1 MTNKQKQEKMKLHKA
16 LKLRKKITGEIAKIK
31 EQICS
36 KNSYVV
42 GNPLRYNIPSLTTT
56 LDEKT
61 NELIKLKCA
70 INKTNNPIQSDIYR
84 LAELKGLVVMWNG
97 ASVNEGEQT
106 FGYGEKTV
114 LNFKVQV
121 NEEERDGLLL
131 KIQQEIDDIQEK
143 LDTFNYTT
151 DLIE

>member
-1 MTNKQKQEKMKLHKA
+1 MKLYKA
-16 LKLRKKITGEIAKIK
+16 LKLRKKLVGEISKIK

-36 KNSYVV
+36 KNSYLE
-42 GNPLRYNIPSLTTT
+42 GKPLRYDVHFLTTT
-56 LDEKT
+56 LNEKT

-70 INKTNNPIQSDIYR
+70 INKTNNVIQSDIYR
-84 LAELKGLVVMWNG
+84 LAELKGLVIMWNG
-97 ASVNEGEQT
+97 VSVNEGEQT

-121 NEEERDGLLL
+121 NEEERDVMLA